1 MQHPFVSLWEKPSRL
16 VVGLMSGTSAD
27 GVDAALTRIAG
38 SGLDSRVEQLG
49 FYFQPFDDATRQEIL
64 AVCGGDF
71 GGSREI
77 CLLGT
82 HLGKLYAQAVREL
95 LKKTGTER
103 IDLIGCHGQT
113 VWHIPEQTPYLGGT
127 VRGTLQIGDPSYLAE
142 EFGCPVVSDF
152 RIRDMAAGGLGAPL
166 VPYTEFLLYRSETE
180 DVALQNIGGIGNV
193 TLLPAGCTLEEVTA
207 FDTGPGNMVMDALVS
222 RITDGNLGYD
232 DGGKLAA
239 SRPCDPGAAGPYAGR
254 PLSCKEAPQDHR
266 PGILRQGLCGCAAG
280 LWRLSLNGCSDHG
293 HPVHGGIHC
302 RRAAAIRPPDAGP
315 AGGGRRRKPE
325 SNPAALFAGGAAGVS
340 GTDPGGPG
348 LRQRCQGGGGLCPA
362 GKRGALRHLQQ
373 CPCATAP
380 ATAWSWAGSTCDLI
394 RPIPLRYGRLLLPA
408 GGLPFRHPHRAE
420 V

>member
-239 SRPCDPGAAGPYAGR
+239 SGHVIPELLAHMLEDPYLAKKPPKTTGR
-254 PLSCKEAPQDHR
+254 EYYGKAY
-266 PGILRQGLCGCAAG
+266 
-280 LWRLSLNGCSDHG
+280 
-293 HPVHGGIHC
+293 V
-302 RRAAAIRPPDAGP
+302 DALL
-315 AGGGRRRKPE
+315 A
-325 SNPAALFAGGAAGVS
+325 S
-340 GTDPGGPG
+340 GD
-348 LRQRCQGGGGLCPA
+348 
-362 GKRGALRHLQQ
+362 
-373 CPCATAP
+373 
-380 ATAWSWAGSTCDLI
+380 
-394 RPIPLRYGRLLLPA
+394 
-408 GGLPFRHPHRAE
+408 
-420 V
+420 